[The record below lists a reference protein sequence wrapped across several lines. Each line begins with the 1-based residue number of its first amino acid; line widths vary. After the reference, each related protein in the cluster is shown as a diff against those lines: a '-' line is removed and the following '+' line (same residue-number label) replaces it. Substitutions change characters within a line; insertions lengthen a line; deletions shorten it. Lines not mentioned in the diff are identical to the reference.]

1 MTKRIEF
8 TERFFHVTEEA
19 MEKADSMNIPP
30 EGEYKYRRVNV
41 PLYDIFAPK
50 EIPGKKSHC
59 MIEFYD
65 GTSIIVKGSYDSV
78 CQLIDDR
85 EAQFDEIDE
94 GHQE

>member
-1 MTKRIEF
+1 
-8 TERFFHVTEEA
+8 
-19 MEKADSMNIPP
+19 
-30 EGEYKYRRVNV
+30 
-41 PLYDIFAPK
+41 
-50 EIPGKKSHC
+50 